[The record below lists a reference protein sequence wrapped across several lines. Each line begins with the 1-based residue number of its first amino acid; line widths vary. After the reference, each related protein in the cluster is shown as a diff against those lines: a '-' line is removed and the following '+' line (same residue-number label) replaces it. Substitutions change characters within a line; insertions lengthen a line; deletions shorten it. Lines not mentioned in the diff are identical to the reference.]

1 MKRGSDNLCKL
12 ICMSEEKFHKI
23 PNRDPVSGGRLY
35 ISELTAEASGI
46 QIRGKFEVPVYARL
60 DREQSEFLEAF
71 LRCRGMISCVEK
83 ELGLSYPTVR
93 ARLDALL
100 EVLELAPAKEDGIK
114 REKMSEKRQKILDQ
128 LEKGEITAE
137 EAKAKMRGTQSL

>member
-1 MKRGSDNLCKL
+1 MGDKKT
-12 ICMSEEKFHKI
+12 HKI
-23 PNRDPVSGGRLY
+23 PFADPVSGGKLY
-35 ISELTAEASGI
+35 ISELTGEDSGI
-46 QIRGKFEVPVYARL
+46 QIRGRFEIPVYARL
-60 DREQSEFLEAF
+60 DKDQNEFLEAF

-100 EVLELAPAKEDGIK
+100 EALELAPAKEDGGR
-114 REKMSEKRQKILDQ
+114 REKIAEKRRKILDQ

-137 EAKAKMRGTQSL
+137 EAKAKLRGTETI